1 MQIKTLIA
9 GYEPPKLDTLK
20 GAQLKRHQYF
30 QDTFAKFNFGE
41 LCYLSNE
48 EAKKQIH
55 DINPLLV
62 LAFDEFTAE
71 EINDIKADN
80 LIYLIDTPNQIFS
93 RKAEIEEK
101 QEKLHKTLSE
111 ASGLLQEVRDGK
123 KKEKDLRY
131 FAALSYK
138 DMYEMFKKA
147 IISDDEK
154 LKKSAWDTLFG
165 EGERHSNI
173 IWMRAQ
179 MMAELWEHAKGKAFE
194 ELMLMSMEQHIEQ
207 GTARKMD
214 NFTDADGQ
222 EYYQYMFLDPYGN
235 DTKHIRRLPFATKD
249 QERYAYESLLEKNE
263 VPINYMRVQIEA
275 NQLRDKWNEYLQVE
289 YDKIVAVLDKWE
301 KDPKLSRKE
310 LGVAPTADGGEND
323 PLSDREVKSLKAML
337 KEDYFAKMKKYGDV

>member
-30 QDTFAKFNFGE
+30 QDTLAKFNFGE

-71 EINDIKADN
+71 EINDIKSDN

-101 QEKLHKTLSE
+101 QNKLNKTLSE
-111 ASGLLQEVRDGK
+111 ASGLLQEVMNGTK
-123 KKEKDLRY
+123 AEKDLRH
-131 FAALSYK
+131 FASLSYK

-179 MMAELWEHAKGKAFE
+179 MMAELWEYAKGKAFE

-235 DTKHIRRLPFATKD
+235 DTNHIRRLPFATKD

-263 VPINYMRVQIEA
+263 IPINYMRVQIEA
-275 NQLRDKWNEYLQVE
+275 NQLRDKWNEYLKVE
-289 YDKIVAVLDKWE
+289 YDKIVAVLNKWE
-301 KDPKLSRKE
+301 KAPKLIRKE
-310 LGVAPTADGGEND
+310 LGVAPTADGSEND